1 MSIHNNRIYYA
12 SGFSAFNLTLTCT
25 VSKGHWR
32 CLF

>member
-1 MSIHNNRIYYA
+1 M
-12 SGFSAFNLTLTCT
+12 TEQV